1 MKLKNLLFLFASFT
15 WTVQICA
22 NTLPKYVIVAAEHSN
37 IENNPNYL
45 DLRPNDVDR
54 HMYLW
59 ENMASGTTETDTPF
73 EGASYSKFVVKGG
86 WFGIGF
92 VNDLPIDFSTFAQN
106 DFILHFVLKTTA
118 NCPLFV
124 KLESGGYPGSAKI
137 NLQGRYDVPRD
148 GKWHVVEIPMSAFF
162 AQGLT
167 WNGNMSG
174 KNFFTLISEQS
185 TPGQVISLDYVYFF
199 AGVRDDGT
207 VYKETIGEVSP
218 ANPTWFVVASEHTDI
233 ANKPEYVDLRP
244 NGSDINMYVWENTAV
259 AAPATD
265 TAFEGSQ
272 YANLT
277 VTAPAG
283 WFGFGFTN
291 SVARDFSPFAKQKY
305 TLHFAVKTT
314 SLMPLFIK
322 LEGLNG
328 TTAVG
333 YLTGKYDFSR
343 DGKWHEIQIPMSAF
357 FSQGLDWNGNM
368 SGKVYFSLVS
378 EKSDKNVELGFDA
391 VWFRAGDPVST
402 DPVVVPVDP
411 STLPDFVLVAT
422 EHTNIDNDPKYLDL
436 RPNGTDINLNV
447 WENTATG
454 IAQEGLAYEGA
465 QYSNLKINS
474 TWFGFGF
481 INTVNRDFTCFKY
494 KNFILHFALKSTSNM
509 PLFVKL
515 EGRGE
520 ATVNLAG
527 KYAFTRDGLWHKIEI
542 PMSEF
547 FNQGLV
553 WDGPMANKN
562 YFTLVSETAE
572 PNATIGFD
580 YVYFY
585 ADKSSAL
592 NTVNQEKLQI
602 LQNATSIHITNANNR
617 EITIYSIQ
625 GKVVYRG
632 TSDIIATVSYPK
644 GIYLAKAGSLITK
657 FILN

>member
-1 MKLKNLLFLFASFT
+1 MRLRNLLVLLPCIIFT
-15 WTVQICA
+15 LESHA
-22 NTLPKYVIVAAEHSN
+22 NDLPKYVLVASEHQN
-37 IENNPNYL
+37 IDGNPNYL
-45 DLRPNDVDR
+45 DLRPNDVNR

-59 ENMASGTTETDTPF
+59 ENMSSGTTESDSPY
-73 EGASYSKFVVKGG
+73 EGAFYSKIIVKGG
-86 WFGIGF
+86 WFGVGF
-92 VNDLPIDFSTFAQN
+92 INDLPIDFSTFAQN
-106 DFILHFVLKTTA
+106 DFILHFAIKTTA

-137 NLQGRYDVPRD
+137 NLTGRYDVPRD
-148 GKWHVVEIPMSAFF
+148 GKWHVVEIPMAAFF

-174 KNFFTLISEQS
+174 KNFFALISEQS
-185 TPGQVISLDYVYFF
+185 TPGQVINLDYVYFY

-207 VYKETIGEVSP
+207 VYKENIGEVSP
-218 ANPTWFVVASEHTDI
+218 ANPTWYIVAAEHTDI

-259 AAPATD
+259 EAPATG
-265 TAFEGSQ
+265 APFEGAQ
-272 YANLT
+272 YANLK
-277 VTAPAG
+277 VTAPGG

-322 LEGLNG
+322 MEGLNG
-328 TTAVG
+328 TTAVV
-333 YLTGKYDFSR
+333 YLMGKYDFSR
-343 DGKWHEIQIPMSAF
+343 DGLWHEMQIPMSAF

-391 VWFRAGDPVST
+391 VWFRVGDPIST
-402 DPVVVPVDP
+402 DPVVIPVDP
-411 STLPDFVLVAT
+411 SALPDFVLVAT
-422 EHTNIDNDPKYLDL
+422 EHTNIENDPKYLDL
-436 RPNGTDINLNV
+436 RPNGTDINLDV

-454 IAQEGLAYEGA
+454 IAQEGPAYEGA

-474 TWFGFGF
+474 AWFGFGF

-520 ATVNLAG
+520 ATVNLTG
-527 KYAFTRDGLWHKIEI
+527 KYGFTRDGLWHKIEI

-562 YFTLVSETAE
+562 YFTLISETAE

-592 NTVNQEKLQI
+592 EQVNKEKLQI
-602 LQNATSIHITNANNR
+602 LQNATSIHIVNTNNQK
-617 EITIYSIQ
+617 ITLFDITGKIVYS
-625 GKVVYRG
+625 G
-632 TSDIIATVSYPK
+632 TSEIISTVNFPG
-644 GIYLAKAGSLITK
+644 GIYFAKVGTVTSK

>member
-1 MKLKNLLFLFASFT
+1 MKLRNLLVLVASI
-15 WTVQICA
+15 VYSIQISA

-86 WFGIGF
+86 WFGVGF
-92 VNDLPIDFSTFAQN
+92 VNDQPIDFSTFAQN

-137 NLQGRYDVPRD
+137 DLKGRYDVPRD
-148 GKWHVVEIPMSAFF
+148 GQWHVVEIPMAAFF

-207 VYKETIGEVSP
+207 VYKETTGDVSP
-218 ANPTWFVVASEHTDI
+218 ANPTWYVVASEHTDI

-244 NGSDINMYVWENTAV
+244 NGSDVNMYVWENTAV
-259 AAPATD
+259 AAAATG
-265 TAFEGSQ
+265 APFEGAQ

-314 SLMPLFIK
+314 SMMPLFIK

-422 EHTNIDNDPKYLDL
+422 EHTNIENDPKYLDL

-474 TWFGFGF
+474 AWFGFGF

-520 ATVNLAG
+520 ATVNLTGNYGFA
-527 KYAFTRDGLWHKIEI
+527 RDGQWHKIEI

-562 YFTLVSETAE
+562 YFTLVSQTAE
-572 PNATIGFD
+572 TNATIGFD

-585 ADKSSAL
+585 ADKSSAIS
-592 NTVNQEKLQI
+592 TVNQEKLQI
-602 LQNATSIHITNANNR
+602 LQNATSIHIANANNR
-617 EITIYSIQ
+617 EITIYSIH
-625 GKVVYRG
+625 GKVLYRG
-632 TSDIIATVSYPK
+632 TSDIISTVNYPK
-644 GIYLAKAGSLITK
+644 GIYLIKAGSICTK

>member
-259 AAPATD
+259 AAPATG
-265 TAFEGSQ
+265 TTFEGSQ

-291 SVARDFSPFAKQKY
+291 SAARDFSPFAKQKY

>member
-207 VYKETIGEVSP
+207 VYKETIGDVSP
-218 ANPTWFVVASEHTDI
+218 VNPTWFVVASEHTDI

>member
-199 AGVRDDGT
+199 ARVRDDGT
-207 VYKETIGEVSP
+207 VYKETIGDVSP

-259 AAPATD
+259 AAPATG
-265 TAFEGSQ
+265 TTFEGSQ

>member
-59 ENMASGTTETDTPF
+59 ENMASGTTEIDTPF

-207 VYKETIGEVSP
+207 VYKETIGDVSP
-218 ANPTWFVVASEHTDI
+218 VNPTWFVVASEHTDI

-291 SVARDFSPFAKQKY
+291 NVAKDFSPFAKQKY

>member
-1 MKLKNLLFLFASFT
+1 MNLRNLFIFFLSF
-15 WTVQICA
+15 VLSLNIQA
-22 NTLPKYVIVAAEHSN
+22 NNLPKFVIVAAEHSS

-59 ENMASGTTETDTPF
+59 ENTVSGTTETDSPY
-73 EGASYSKFVVKGG
+73 EGAYYSKLVVKSG

-92 VNDLPIDFSTFAQN
+92 INDQPIDFSTFAQN
-106 DFILHFVLKTTA
+106 NFILHFAIKTTA

-124 KLESGGYPGSAKI
+124 KLESGGYPGFAKV
-137 NLQGRYDVPRD
+137 NLSGRYNVVRN
-148 GKWHVVEIPMSAFF
+148 GQWHVIEIPMSAFF
-162 AQGLT
+162 AQGLV

-174 KNFFTLISEQS
+174 KNYFTLISEQS
-185 TPGQVISLDYVYFF
+185 TAGQVINLDYVYFY
-199 AGVRDDGT
+199 AGTRDDGS
-207 VYKETIGEVSP
+207 VYTDNIGEVSSS
-218 ANPTWFVVASEHTDI
+218 NPTWFVVASEHTDI

-259 AAPATD
+259 EAQATGD
-265 TAFEGSQ
+265 AFEGAQ
-272 YANLT
+272 YANLK

-291 SVARDFSPFAKQKY
+291 NVARDFSPFAKQKY

-328 TTAVG
+328 TTAIG
-333 YLTGKYDFSR
+333 YLTGKYDFTR
-343 DGKWHEIQIPMSAF
+343 DGQWHEIQIPMSAF

-402 DPVVVPVDP
+402 DSVVIPVDP

-422 EHTNIDNDPKYLDL
+422 EHTNIENDPKYLDL
-436 RPNGTDINLNV
+436 RPNGNDINLYV

-454 IAQEGLAYEGA
+454 ITQDGLAYEGA

-474 TWFGFGF
+474 AWFGFGF
-481 INTVNRDFTCFKY
+481 INTTPKNFTCFAY
-494 KNFILHFALKSTSNM
+494 KKFILHFALKTTSNM

-515 EGRGE
+515 EGRGV
-520 ATVNLAG
+520 ATVNLTG
-527 KYAFTRDGLWHKIEI
+527 KYAFNRDGQWHKIEI

-562 YFTLVSETAE
+562 YFTLISDIAE
-572 PNATIGFD
+572 PNAIIGFD
-580 YVYFY
+580 YIYFY
-585 ADKSSAL
+585 ADKSSA
-592 NTVNQEKLQI
+592 VNSLEKNKLQI
-602 LQNATSIHITNANNR
+602 LQNKTSLHVVNTGNQL
-617 EITIYSIQ
+617 ITIYNLQ
-625 GKVVYRG
+625 GAIVYNG
-632 TSDIIATVSYPK
+632 TLDIISTTKFSK
-644 GIYLAKAGSLITK
+644 GIYLAKVGNQIAK